1 MVGWIGKKTKQELYC
16 PFFSLS
22 PCLPILGS
30 SNNDDDDD
38 DVIQRLFPHTHT
50 TYIETYI
57 FHSRFPYISIGNTFN
72 RIECERQNKKFVFLL
87 CFACAIYN
95 NNTLKARIKNI
106 IERKKILTVAIPNT
120 FSMCVCV
127 LNEFKNSLVG
137 AHYYYYHHQ
146 YIQPMNYFFPF
157 TTPDFRIYWL

>member
-1 MVGWIGKKTKQELYC
+1 MIFGRYCCSVSFNISFAISHFFGIGILKYWYPIGIHFEISFYIDRQIDRQMDGWIGKKTKQELYC

-30 SNNDDDDD
+30 SNNDDDD

-72 RIECERQNKKFVFLL
+72 RIECERQKKKICFPSLL
-87 CFACAIYN
+87 CLCHI
-95 NNTLKARIKNI
+95 
-106 IERKKILTVAIPNT
+106 
-120 FSMCVCV
+120 
-127 LNEFKNSLVG
+127 
-137 AHYYYYHHQ
+137 
-146 YIQPMNYFFPF
+146 
-157 TTPDFRIYWL
+157 